1 MMMNEFAPE
10 PGQSVSDDEPTL
22 RSPSDVARQLNISY
36 STLRRWSTEFAD
48 FLSEWAGRPELSE
61 RGEPVHR
68 RYTDSDVAILRSIGE
83 LLRRGLTYREVGG
96 QLNRLRQG
104 LGQTVEAEPGNE
116 LTIVPN
122 RTETGSL
129 LSTSFSFLNNAM
141 ERVVEGQQF
150 ILSSQQANRD
160 LMGIVIQDNF
170 NLKEENARLRE
181 RMGDLEKEISE
192 LRRQGQALREE
203 MVQRFSDIEARD
215 KAAAQPAGSEPPSP
229 PPGCLTRLFR
239 LLF

>member
-1 MMMNEFAPE
+1 MMNEFAAE
-10 PGQSVSDDEPTL
+10 PGQSASDDEPTL
-22 RSPSDVARQLNISY
+22 QSPSDVARQLNISY

-68 RYTDSDVAILRSIGE
+68 RYTESDVAVLRSIGE

-96 QLNRLRQG
+96 QLNRLRKG
-104 LGQTVEAEPGNE
+104 RGQAGDGDQGNE
-116 LTIVPN
+116 LTIVPS
-122 RTETGSL
+122 RTEAGAV

-192 LRRQGQALREE
+192 LRRQAQALREE
-203 MVQRFSDIEARD
+203 MVQRLSDIEARD
-215 KAAAQPAGSEPPSP
+215 KAAAPTTTSELPSP